1 MPLTFITLGTRVG
14 FVGSLV
20 VFLSE
25 VGFVLD
31 KPTGL
36 TLEELE
42 AGLLCA
48 GKDRLSLGLL
58 AIVVLE
64 LFLKSVRWKDLSR
77 LN

>member
-1 MPLTFITLGTRVG
+1 LA

-20 VFLSE
+20 VFLSGV